1 MDLME
6 AIRTRRSVR
15 QFLRDPVPK
24 EIVEQI
30 LDAARFA
37 PSSGNSQP
45 WRFLVVSNRENLS
58 KLQERSIETIE
69 PRIDES
75 DHVSNGEK
83 ANVKTKY
90 RSYTDRIFGA
100 PVFVFVFVATD
111 RYPEHADSD
120 GALAVGNLLLAA
132 HALGYGACY
141 QTSLFP
147 SDAVCGLFGV
157 PDGYRFICAVP
168 IGKPAA
174 VPENPGRRR
183 SSELVW
189 YERYPGKAGS

>member
-1 MDLME
+1 MNVTE

-15 QFLRDPVPK
+15 EFASDPVPQGVI
-24 EIVEQI
+24 EEI

-45 WRFLVVSNRENLS
+45 WRFLVVSDRESLS
-58 KLQERSIETIE
+58 KLQGRSMESIER
-69 PRIDES
+69 RIDGS
-75 DHVSNGEK
+75 DQVSKGEK
-83 ANVKTKY
+83 ANVKVKY
-90 RSYTDRIFGA
+90 RSYADRIFGA

-132 HALGYGACY
+132 HALGYGASY

-147 SDAVCGLFGV
+147 SEAVCKLFGV

-168 IGKPAA
+168 VGKPAA
-174 VPENPGRRR
+174 VPEPPGRRPLV
-183 SSELVW
+183 ELVW
-189 YERYPGKAGS
+189 YERYPERDGG